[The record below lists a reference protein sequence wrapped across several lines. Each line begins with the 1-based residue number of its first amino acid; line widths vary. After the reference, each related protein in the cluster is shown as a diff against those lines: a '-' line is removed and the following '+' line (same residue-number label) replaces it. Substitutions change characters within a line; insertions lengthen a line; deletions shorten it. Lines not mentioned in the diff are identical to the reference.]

1 MYGKLIKI
9 LLLAFVAA
17 ALVTFLALSLMK
29 KDAPAPQQ
37 AALVPP
43 VGTTATPQKNP
54 HRDMLEDT
62 VVTTTPAVTPPAQ
75 QPPAQPQQTT
85 GAAKRPML
93 QYGALAGTLRIIS
106 TDIQA
111 NGRIPRDY
119 TCNGSNISPAFQW
132 TGAPRSALA
141 YVILFEK
148 LDAVEGNSLQWG
160 VYNIPSSQTSVP
172 ARLPREPVLGQG
184 VTQAI
189 NDAGSVGYIGPCA
202 PRGQFQYTL
211 SVIALDQALALP
223 AGLKRDD
230 LIKAING
237 HIVDMAVL
245 PLVHFYRL

>member
-1 MYGKLIKI
+1 VYGKLIKI
-9 LLLAFVAA
+9 LLLALVAA
-17 ALVTFLALSLMK
+17 VVVTFLALSLMK
-29 KDAPAPQQ
+29 KDTPAPQQ
-37 AALVPP
+37 DALAPP
-43 VGTTATPQKNP
+43 AVSTATPTRKNP

-62 VVTTTPAVTPPAQ
+62 MTATTPAAQ
-75 QPPAQPQQTT
+75 QPPAQTQSP

-93 QYGALAGTLRIIS
+93 QYASLAGTLQIS
-106 TDIQA
+106 SAEIQPG
-111 NGRIPRDY
+111 GRIPRDY

-132 TGAPRSALA
+132 SGAPRGTQS
-141 YVILFEK
+141 YVLLFEK
-148 LDAVEGNSLQWG
+148 LDATEGNSLQWG
-160 VYNIPSSQTSVP
+160 VYNIPSSQNAIA
-172 ARLPREPVLGQG
+172 ARTPRDPVLAQG

-211 SVIALDQALALP
+211 SVIALDQNLALP

-237 HIVDMAVL
+237 HIIDMAVL

>member
-9 LLLAFVAA
+9 LLMAVVAA
-17 ALVTFLALSLMK
+17 AIVTFLALSLMK
-29 KDAPAPQQ
+29 KDASAPQQ
-37 AALVPP
+37 AALTPP
-43 VGTTATPQKNP
+43 VTAAAPMPAAKNK

-62 VVTTTPAVTPPAQ
+62 VVATTPSVTAPAPQ
-75 QPPAQPQQTT
+75 QPQIPGTS
-85 GAAKRPML
+85 KRPML
-93 QYGALAGTLRIIS
+93 QYGSLAGTLQIIS
-106 TDIQA
+106 ADIQA

-132 TGAPRSALA
+132 SGAPRSAQA

-148 LDAVEGNSLQWG
+148 LDAAEGNSLQWG
-160 VYNIPSSQTSVP
+160 VYNIPSSQNSVP
-172 ARLPREPVLGQG
+172 ARLPRDPVLGQG
-184 VTQAI
+184 VTQAL

>member
-1 MYGKLIKI
+1 MYGRLIKI
-9 LLLAFVAA
+9 LLIAVVAA

-29 KDAPAPQQ
+29 KDASVPQQ
-37 AALVPP
+37 AAIAPP
-43 VGTTATPQKNP
+43 ISSTPAKKNP

-62 VVTTTPAVTPPAQ
+62 VIAATPSVTAPAPQ
-75 QPPAQPQQTT
+75 QPQTP
-85 GAAKRPML
+85 GALKRPML
-93 QYGALAGTLRIIS
+93 QYGSLAGTLRIIS
-106 TDIQA
+106 ADIQA

-119 TCNGSNISPAFQW
+119 TCNGNNMSPAFQW
-132 TGAPRSALA
+132 TGAPRGAQA

-148 LDAVEGNSLQWG
+148 LDAAEGNSLQWG
-160 VYNIPSSQTSVP
+160 VYNIPLSQNGLP
-172 ARLPREPVLGQG
+172 AGLPRDTVLGQG
-184 VTQAI
+184 ITQAV
-189 NDAGSVGYIGPCA
+189 NDSGSVGYIGPCA